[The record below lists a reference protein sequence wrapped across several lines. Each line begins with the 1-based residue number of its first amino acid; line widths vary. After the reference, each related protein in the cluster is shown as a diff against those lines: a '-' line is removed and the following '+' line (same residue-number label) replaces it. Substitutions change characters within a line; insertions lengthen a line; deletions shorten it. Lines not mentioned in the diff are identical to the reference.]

1 MEEGRCGFLGD
12 QMGFN
17 ENHQLHLTLGY
28 QEQDPDEDSHFM
40 ELSRYEGGWGVSEG
54 RGIAV
59 WRGGEWGGSDGQSK
73 TVCCWPP
80 AMGLIFFCHCNHC
93 IL

>member
-1 MEEGRCGFLGD
+1 MFYHYFLRGGNRVLVALLESLDMEEGRCGFLGD

-40 ELSRYEGGWGVSEG
+40 ELSRYEGGV
-54 RGIAV
+54 
-59 WRGGEWGGSDGQSK
+59 GGE
-73 TVCCWPP
+73 
-80 AMGLIFFCHCNHC
+80 
-93 IL
+93 